1 MRLADFRWLSIRCDA
16 IRFDSIRRR
25 TVARCAGPRFR
36 FGRFALVDQISRERE
51 RENEWNGAT
60 FSPFLYFSGEGGE
73 RETGGTHQ
81 KQNGGGAKDDDDD
94 DDDDVRINGRRVVHV
109 CVSISAARVAFFC
122 CGRKRVRCFYLSSF
136 CFARPS
142 ITESDRA
149 VVFFILLLLPSLA
162 DYGREGIERRRRLWY
177 CYPLK

>member
-1 MRLADFRWLSIRCDA
+1 MWPTESDLVFFIWENRKKKKRRENATTMRLADFRWLSIRCDA

-94 DDDDVRINGRRVVHV
+94 DDDDVRITDASFTFASPFLRPVLHFFVVAANGFGAFISRVF
-109 CVSISAARVAFFC
+109 VSHGHRS
-122 CGRKRVRCFYLSSF
+122 
-136 CFARPS
+136 PS
-142 ITESDRA
+142 RTG
-149 VVFFILLLLPSLA
+149 P
-162 DYGREGIERRRRLWY
+162 
-177 CYPLK
+177 

>member
-1 MRLADFRWLSIRCDA
+1 MKPWEGGGEIHHIPLDKNTKVHSETPSVSPLADRRRSMWPTESDLVFFIWENRKKKKRRENATTMRLADFRWLSIRCDA

-94 DDDDVRINGRRVVHV
+94 DDDDVRPSPIR
-109 CVSISAARVAFFC
+109 F
-122 CGRKRVRCFYLSSF
+122 SF
-136 CFARPS
+136 PS
-142 ITESDRA
+142 
-149 VVFFILLLLPSLA
+149 
-162 DYGREGIERRRRLWY
+162 
-177 CYPLK
+177 K

>member
-1 MRLADFRWLSIRCDA
+1 M
-16 IRFDSIRRR
+16 RFDSIRF
-25 TVARCAGPRFR
+25 VAERSLGVRARDSV
-36 FGRFALVDQISRERE
+36 LVGLPWSTKSRERERERE

-109 CVSISAARVAFFC
+109 CVSISAARVAFFVVAAN
-122 CGRKRVRCFYLSSF
+122 GFGAFISRVFVSHGHRS
-136 CFARPS
+136 PS
-142 ITESDRA
+142 RTG
-149 VVFFILLLLPSLA
+149 P
-162 DYGREGIERRRRLWY
+162 
-177 CYPLK
+177 